1 MSVAPA
7 RRVAFEV
14 LRRVEAEGGYAS
26 DLLHARLGAKSEA
39 LSTARE
45 VKGAAREAKGE
56 AHEVEGEARDLGAT
70 REATRDRD
78 AALATEL
85 TLGVLRWQRLLDFLL
100 DKHTR
105 KPVGELDL
113 EVRLALRLGIYQLCF
128 LTRVP
133 ARAAVDE
140 SVELVKRYGKRSAA
154 GLVNAVLRRAA
165 DEQEKKKGQT
175 RVLVLPAGMAAAERL
190 GIYWSHP
197 TWMVERWLRQFGEE
211 KTTALLEM
219 NNLVPRLCCSVYD
232 EGRAEEIAA
241 ELRKKGM
248 RVEPGR
254 WLRASLTVS
263 GGNPAESQA
272 FREGAISIQDE
283 ASQMVALLLDAR
295 KGERV
300 LDLCAAPGGKT
311 VVLARQ
317 VGTAGH
323 VVAADLHGNRL
334 AGMREQLQRVGAENV
349 SLARLDGTEALPL
362 VGQFERAL
370 VDAPC
375 SGTGTLARNP
385 EIRWRLRPEDLS
397 DLHGRQVK
405 LLCNAL
411 DQLKPGGRV
420 VYSTCSLE
428 PEENEWVV
436 QEALAGR
443 ADVRRVSGE
452 EALRAHLSDTETVK
466 QLFDE
471 KGFFRTFP
479 PEHATDGFFAV
490 VLERD

>member
-26 DLLHARLGAKSEA
+26 DLLHARLGAKSA
-39 LSTARE
+39 ARGP
-45 VKGAAREAKGE
+45 KSAAREAKGP
-56 AHEVEGEARDLGAT
+56 AHEVKGEARDLGAT
-70 REATRDRD
+70 REAMRDRD

-100 DKHTR
+100 DTYTK
-105 KPVGELDL
+105 KPVAEMDV
-113 EVRLALRLGIYQLCF
+113 EVRLALRLGLYQLRF

-165 DEQEKKKGQT
+165 GEQEKKKGQA
-175 RVLVLPAGMAAAERL
+175 RVPVLPEGLPAAERL
-190 GIYWSHP
+190 GIGWSHP

-211 KTTALLEM
+211 KTAALLEA
-219 NNLVPRLCCSVYD
+219 NNRVPRLCCRVHD
-232 EGRAEEIAA
+232 EGRKEEIAA

-254 WLRASLTVS
+254 WLRASLTVG

-272 FREGAISIQDE
+272 FRDGAISIQDE

-311 VVLARQ
+311 LALARQ
-317 VGTAGH
+317 VGPAGS

-334 AGMREQLQRVGAENV
+334 AAMREQLRRAGTENV
-349 SLARLDGTEALPL
+349 GLVRLDGTVALPFR
-362 VGQFERAL
+362 GQFERVL

-385 EIRWRLRPEDLS
+385 EIRWRLRPEDLA
-397 DLHGRQVK
+397 DFHGRQVK
-405 LLCNAL
+405 LLSNAL
-411 DQLKPGGRV
+411 EQLKPGGRL

-428 PEENEWVV
+428 PEENERVV
-436 QEALAGR
+436 EEVLAGR
-443 ADVRRVSGE
+443 PDMKCVLGE
-452 EALRAHLSDTETVK
+452 EALRPHLSDTETVK

-479 PEHATDGFFAV
+479 REHGTDAFFAA